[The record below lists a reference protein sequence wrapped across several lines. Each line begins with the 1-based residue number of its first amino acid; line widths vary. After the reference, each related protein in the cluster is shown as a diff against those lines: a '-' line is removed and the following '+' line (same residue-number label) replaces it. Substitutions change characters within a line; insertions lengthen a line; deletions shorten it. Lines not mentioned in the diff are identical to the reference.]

1 MQSTSR
7 PPPSLLHNVNN
18 MRTEDRNEQMTTG
31 EADDNEVVIDGS
43 EMKSWWDYRRFSMH
57 PRSLS
62 IINEYQHEK

>member
-18 MRTEDRNEQMTTG
+18 MRTEDRNEQMTSG
-31 EADDNEVVIDGS
+31 EADDEVVIDGS